1 MSDPRPWWLAEL
13 GLLGTA
19 LTIGLLAWLA
29 GAGGVLAVVTVL
41 GVLLGWHVL
50 QATRY
55 AAWLRDEV
63 DATRELPGAW
73 SLLVRDHEQALRG
86 ARKKWRR
93 EHRYQKR
100 LSAAVAALP
109 DAIVI
114 LDPQQRVEWC
124 SPQGAN
130 LLGIDWPD
138 SDGRPLRE
146 LVAIPALEMMLEG
159 EATGEPL
166 RVTSPLDPAVV
177 LSLRMVAL
185 PKRKRPRRVLLA
197 RDVTTLH
204 NLDRVRQDFI
214 ANVSHELRTPLTVLR
229 GFLESMESDPAV
241 AEEWAAAIDTMLA
254 QSRRMQSLTEDL
266 LTLSR
271 LELGAPDADEQP
283 VDVGELLDELAGEAR
298 SLSGEAGHVITLDAD
313 RTLQLVGLPREL
325 RSAFANLVFNSVL
338 HTPSRCRIRIGWT
351 ADGDGAR
358 FTVHDTGDGIAAE
371 HLPRLTER
379 FYRVDPSRS
388 RASGGTGLGLAIVK
402 HVLLRHDSSLE
413 VTSKQGIGST
423 FSCHFPAARVVRVRV
438 DVTA

>member
-1 MSDPRPWWLAEL
+1 LAEL
-13 GLLGTA
+13 GLFCAA
-19 LTIGLLAWLA
+19 LAVALLPWIA
-29 GAGGVLAVVTVL
+29 GAGGAAVLATVL
-41 GVLLGWHVL
+41 GVLFCWHAL
-50 QATRY
+50 QAVRY
-55 AAWLRDEV
+55 AALLRDEV
-63 DATRELPGAW
+63 DATRELPGVW
-73 SLLVRDHEQALRG
+73 RLMVRDHDQALRR

-124 SPQGAN
+124 SPQADG
-130 LLGIDWPD
+130 LLGIPWPD

-146 LVAIPALEMMLEG
+146 LVAIPELEG
-159 EATGEPL
+159 LLEREATGEPV
-166 RVTSPLDPAVV
+166 RVISPLDPAMV
-177 LSLRMVAL
+177 LSLRMVSL

-229 GFLESMESDPAV
+229 GFLESMENDPAV
-241 AEEWAAAIDTMLA
+241 AEEWTAAIDTMLA

-271 LELGAPDADEQP
+271 LELGTPVADEEP

-298 SLSGEAGHVITLDAD
+298 SLSGEAGHLITLDTD
-313 RTLQLVGLPREL
+313 PTLQLRGLSREL
-325 RSAFANLVFNSVL
+325 RSAFANLVFNAVL
-338 HTPSRCRIRIGWT
+338 HTPPRCRIRIGWAT
-351 ADGDGAR
+351 DGGGAR
-358 FTVHDTGDGIAAE
+358 FTVHDTGYGIAPE

-423 FSCHFPAARVVRVRV
+423 FSCRFPDSRVVRIRV
-438 DVTA
+438 EAPVVETTG